1 MALLSNLQKSFE
13 TFVVVM
19 TKRELAEYVKAVISK
34 LPSPREIS
42 EDVARNKM
50 EFIREIVNSE
60 LFIEDGKV
68 ICLTR
73 QSLIILTQDTFYWNF
88 LHEFLL
94 LCWTFAVLVYLD
106 LGVISN
112 INFTILPFWNY
123 QKQAKFSHFYHIFWF
138 FPHRICFSFIHVSMK
153 VLI

>member
-19 TKRELAEYVKAVISK
+19 TKRELAEYVKVVISK

-60 LFIEDGKV
+60 LFIDDGKV

-73 QSLIILTQDTFYWNF
+73 QSL
-88 LHEFLL
+88 
-94 LCWTFAVLVYLD
+94 YL
-106 LGVISN
+106 
-112 INFTILPFWNY
+112 F
-123 QKQAKFSHFYHIFWF
+123 
-138 FPHRICFSFIHVSMK
+138 
-153 VLI
+153 